1 MLSWP
6 VVGVKEGGGAGVSST
21 VLIRVL
27 GTYFLVNQFS
37 FEQSELCFS
46 TCSGLIKIVLC
57 DVLKGD

>member
-1 MLSWP
+1 M
-6 VVGVKEGGGAGVSST
+6 VGVKEGGGVSST

-37 FEQSELCFS
+37 FEQSELCFI
-46 TCSGLIKIVLC
+46 TCSSLIKIVLC

>member
-1 MLSWP
+1 M
-6 VVGVKEGGGAGVSST
+6 VGVKEEGGGVSST

-46 TCSGLIKIVLC
+46 TYSSLIKIVLC
-57 DVLKGD
+57 DVLNGD